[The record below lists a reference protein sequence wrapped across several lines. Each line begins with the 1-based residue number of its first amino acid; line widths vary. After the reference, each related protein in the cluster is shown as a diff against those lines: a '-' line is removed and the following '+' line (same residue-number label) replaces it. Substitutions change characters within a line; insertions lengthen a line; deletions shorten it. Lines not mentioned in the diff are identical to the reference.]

1 MPTSRRDT
9 ALIRHRVVEDADP
22 YDGETAAPQGRIS
35 SARAVPMNQ
44 IDKKRGEFAS
54 SYEFASLLS
63 CFFFALRADC
73 AQPISGTA

>member
-9 ALIRHRVVEDADP
+9 ALIRYRVVEDADP
-22 YDGETAAPQGRIS
+22 YGETAAPQGRIS

-54 SYEFASLLS
+54 SYEFASFS
-63 CFFFALRADC
+63 FCFFFALRADC